1 MTKAIKISDMTEID
15 KTAVQILRVIALHL
29 GENEWGYVDYE
40 KITKSLNLKRSVVRS
55 SINRMKERGILKQD
69 GKLLS
74 IQNAVLVQ

>member
-29 GENEWGYVDYE
+29 EEKEWGYVDYE
-40 KITKSLNLKRSVVRS
+40 KIAKSLNLKRSVVRS